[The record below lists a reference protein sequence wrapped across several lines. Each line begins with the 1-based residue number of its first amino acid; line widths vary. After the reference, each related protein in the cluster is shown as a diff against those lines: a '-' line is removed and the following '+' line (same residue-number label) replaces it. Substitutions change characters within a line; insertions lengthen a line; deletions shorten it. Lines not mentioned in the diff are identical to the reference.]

1 MSYTNPHVEEERAIW
16 EMLRKK
22 HIAAGDNPLHPSF
35 RYSSWEAFVAAG
47 KPWHNHGEERF
58 HNMDWGD
65 KALAWEARRGDR
77 GIDGIREARRLQ
89 EMGLL
94 PFNEPYRG
102 LQPLSP
108 ARESVDTIPAG
119 VRLQM
124 LADSLGGLGAVGIT
138 PGSPERSVRQYMES
152 VDRNGLKIP
161 GNIRIA

>member
-1 MSYTNPHVEEERAIW
+1 MDHTNPHVEEERKIW

-22 HIAAGDNPLHPSF
+22 HIAAGDSPLHPSF
-35 RYSSWEAFVAAG
+35 RHSSWEAFVAAG

-58 HNMDWGD
+58 HNMTWGD
-65 KALAWEARRGDR
+65 KVLAWEARRGDR
-77 GIDGIREARRLQ
+77 GFDGIREARRLQ

-94 PFNEPYRG
+94 PLREPYRG

-108 ARESVDTIPAG
+108 SRESVDTIPAG

-124 LADSLGGLGAVGIT
+124 LADSLGGLGAIGIT

-161 GNIRIA
+161 GNIKIA